1 MSKNQY
7 RSSIL
12 STEMLRLGLLYLKRY
27 GIKRFGGKLL
37 EKIRVLLGLS
47 GRDFRFN
54 YRDYQRWI
62 MANEPSKLQL
72 DQQRQHA
79 LKLPNKPRI
88 SIIVPLWRTKREFL
102 VAMLDSVRA
111 QTYHNWEL
119 CLAAAS
125 IDDVR
130 STLEQYSRLDERIK
144 VRYLPENEGIALNSN
159 QAIKLATGE
168 YVGLLDHDDVLAP
181 NALYEIA
188 KKLNEKNYDIVY
200 SDEDKIDETGSVR
213 IHPHFKPDW
222 NPDLLR
228 SYNYISHFFVIS
240 RDLLDKIGG
249 FRTGFEGSQDHD
261 LILRATEK
269 SNQIGHIPMVL
280 YHWRAHPNS
289 TALDT
294 SSKGGAQV
302 ATIKAVEEHLQR
314 IGRKGT
320 VSEGPF
326 SGSVLTSYPVIGSP
340 LVSIIIPNQDH
351 PGLLRDCI
359 SSIRKATTYQNYEVI
374 VVENGSQQKET
385 FELYDELR
393 AWDKFKLLRWSK
405 QYNYA
410 AINNFAAA
418 QAGGEYILF
427 LNNDISVIT
436 PGWLDE
442 LVGQCQWKE
451 NAAVGAKLYYADG
464 SIQHAGVVV
473 GLGGIAGHVGRLFR
487 HDAHGYFGSLELVEN
502 LSAVTGACLLVKA
515 SKFKEVGGFNEDFA
529 MAFNDIDLCLRLIKS
544 GQLVV
549 WTPSCELYHYESK
562 TRGLDNTNEK
572 RERLEKEEQLFAA
585 KYGSLLQGGD
595 PYYNRNLSLDTGN
608 YKVKI

>member
-1 MSKNQY
+1 MSKNQH

-12 STEMLRLGLLYLKRY
+12 STEMLQLGLLYLKRY
-27 GIKRFGGKLL
+27 GVKRSGRKLL
-37 EKIRVLLGLS
+37 EKIRVLLGFA

-54 YRDYQRWI
+54 HRDYQRWI

-72 DQQRQHA
+72 DQQREHA
-79 LKLPNKPRI
+79 LKLPSKPRI
-88 SIIVPLWRTKREFL
+88 SIIVPLWRTKQEFL
-102 VAMLDSVRA
+102 IAMLESVHA
-111 QTYHNWEL
+111 QTYGNWEL
-119 CLAAAS
+119 CLAASS

-144 VRYLPENEGIALNSN
+144 VRYLPKNEGIAHNSN
-159 QAIKLATGE
+159 QATELVTGE

-188 KKLNEKNYDIVY
+188 KKLNEEKYDIVY
-200 SDEDKIDETGSVR
+200 SDEDKVDETGSVR

-240 RDLLDKIGG
+240 RNLLDKIGG
-249 FRTGFEGSQDHD
+249 FRAGFEGSQDHD
-261 LILRATEK
+261 LILRATEESK
-269 SNQIGHIPMVL
+269 HIGHIPMVL

-294 SSKGGAQV
+294 SSKGGAQI
-302 ATIKAVEEHLQR
+302 ATLKVVQEHLQR
-314 IGRKGT
+314 VGRKAT
-320 VSEGPF
+320 VSKGPF
-326 SGSVLTSYPVIGSP
+326 PGSVRTSYQVIGSP

-351 PGLLRDCI
+351 SDLLRDCI
-359 SSIRKATTYQNYEVI
+359 NSIRKATTYQNYEVI

-385 FELYDELR
+385 FELYNELR
-393 AWDKFKLLRWSK
+393 SWDKFKLLSWSK

-410 AINNFAAA
+410 AINNFAAT
-418 QAGGEYILF
+418 QVGGEYILF
-427 LNNDISVIT
+427 LNNDVSVIT

-442 LVGQCQWKE
+442 LVGQCQWEE

-464 SIQHAGVVV
+464 TIQHAGVVV
-473 GLGGIAGHVGRLFR
+473 GLGGIAGHISRLFK
-487 HDAHGYFGSLELVEN
+487 HDAHGYFGSLGLVEN

-515 SKFKEVGGFNEDFA
+515 SKFKKVEGFNEDFS
-529 MAFNDIDLCLRLIKS
+529 MAFNDIDLCLRLIKN

-549 WTPSCELYHYESK
+549 WTPYCELYHYESK

-572 RERLEKEEQLFAA
+572 RERLEKEEQLFATN
-585 KYGSLLQGGD
+585 YESLLRDGD
-595 PYYNRNLSLDTGN
+595 PYYNRNLSLDSGD